1 MKIIIL
7 EVTETESGALKFCPS
22 FCSGNTDVV
31 IALPAG
37 CDTVI
42 LEKEEKPW
50 QLRIFATDM

>member
-7 EVTETESGALKFCPS
+7 EVTETESGALQLCPS

>member
-22 FCSGNTDVV
+22 LCSENTV
-31 IALPAG
+31 IALPVG
-37 CDTVI
+37 CDTII
-42 LEKEEKPW
+42 LEKEEQPW